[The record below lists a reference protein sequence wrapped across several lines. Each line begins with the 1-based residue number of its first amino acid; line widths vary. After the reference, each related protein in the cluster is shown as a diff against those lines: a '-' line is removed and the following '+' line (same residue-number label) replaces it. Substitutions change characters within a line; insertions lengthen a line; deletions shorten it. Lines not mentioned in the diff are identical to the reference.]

1 MRKLAIL
8 VVTLLITTTA
18 FAQDNFDNRFYFR
31 FGYSSPS
38 WTQFGFTES
47 DWADGVKKSGFMGE
61 IGTIFMLNSI
71 PMPDKMVLGIDVDYL
86 SFYWN
91 QFTYHENGIET
102 DIGTMRFDSKVGP
115 SFTYNPV
122 SKLTFDVYVKA
133 DLSWVTATVVMFN
146 NDSDDYEGYGD
157 VAILGLSTGIN
168 VRYSILMLGF
178 EFNTISPKLEHIDHP
193 GVYIGN
199 RNEEGNDKSPLP
211 SINFTLGLNF

>member
-1 MRKLAIL
+1 MRKFTI
-8 VVTLLITTTA
+8 LLITA
-18 FAQDNFDNRFYFR
+18 FISISVIAQDDFDNRFYFR
-31 FGYSSPS
+31 FGYSNPS

-71 PMPDKMVLGIDVDYL
+71 PMPDKMKLGIDVDYL

-91 QFTYHENGIET
+91 QFSFHENGIDT

-133 DLSWVTATVVMFN
+133 DLSWVTATVVVYN
-146 NDSDDYEGYGD
+146 NDADDYDGYADGT
-157 VAILGLSTGIN
+157 IFGFSTGLN

-178 EFNTISPKLEHIDHP
+178 EFNTISPKLENVDHD
-193 GVYIGN
+193 GQYIGN
-199 RNEEGNDKSPLP
+199 MNEEGDDKSPLP
-211 SINFTLGLNF
+211 SMNFTLGLNF